1 MYSLCWLVFKPQRV
15 GAPATL
21 KVSTVQTPAG
31 TAAAA
36 PTVVVVSGGDKT
48 NPPYTIDFNDRNRLK
63 IKGIQMMICS

>member
-1 MYSLCWLVFKPQRV
+1 MVFKPQRV

-48 NPPYTIDFNDRNRLK
+48 NPPYTIDFNDRNRLNK
-63 IKGIQMMICS
+63 RNTNDDMFLNLQ